1 MSSRRKH
8 SQSLPPLAVWRF
20 VAIELAKLL
29 ILTTA
34 ILVVV
39 ISFAATVKPL
49 ADGKL
54 GPLDALK
61 FMTLAIP
68 PMLMYALP
76 FAAGFSATL
85 VYHRMGSDNEL
96 TACHA
101 GGVSHRSLLVP
112 ALATGVLLSIITLT
126 LSASVVPRFLRNM
139 EELIRLDVTR
149 LFISSLNTG
158 DSVRVENRQITA
170 DFVERIP
177 EDRWPQRTN
186 PNTPRPE
193 QVLYFQ
199 NLLVVEFNE
208 QGEVI
213 WQAAASKAWAWL
225 YRANPDDDLETTTTQ
240 QQAPTLTADSALPPS
255 AARIGG
261 APAARE
267 TSTVVIIR
275 CEGLAALGT
284 EAAIQREQGELPPLT
299 IPNALRDD
307 PKFLPAAELG
317 RLRLQPERMNFIDD
331 RRRLLATRLAQQASI
346 EAARTALANTSTL
359 VLTDHAGRTVT
370 INASEIKY
378 DPQVRAQRLSP
389 PPGQREIRVVTIE
402 DDGSRRERT
411 SPNAYLNFQAEAGLR
426 ASEVAIRLTLEDVT
440 TTGLHAPNTTQAPE
454 TMRRSRA
461 VLDHL
466 AMNDGPVD
474 DLLEQPSSKLIQ
486 IADEYLARFPQDHP
500 GAAFIRIPRN
510 DLEDRIERLNWEI
523 TSKQHERYAS
533 SAASFVMVIAGAV
546 LAMRLRSSLPLTV
559 YLWSFFPAL
568 ATVLAISIGQ
578 QLVHRHGLIGMPV
591 LWAGV
596 AGLAT
601 YALLEFKTLA
611 RH

>member
-1 MSSRRKH
+1 MSSRRT
-8 SQSLPPLAVWRF
+8 SPASLPPIAVWRF
-20 VAIELAKLL
+20 VITELAKLL
-29 ILTTA
+29 ILTA
-34 ILVVV
+34 SILVVV
-39 ISFAATVKPL
+39 IAFAATVKPL

-61 FMTLAIP
+61 FMALAVP

-101 GGVSHRSLLVP
+101 GGVSHRALLVP
-112 ALATGVLLSIITLT
+112 ALAIGLLLSIITLT
-126 LSASVVPRFLRNM
+126 LSASIVPRFLRNM

-149 LFISSLNTG
+149 LFITSLNTG

-177 EDRWPQRTN
+177 EDRRPPQSH
-186 PNTPRPE
+186 PNAPKPD

-199 NLLVVEFNE
+199 NLLVVEFNDE
-208 QGEVI
+208 GDVI
-213 WQAAASKAWAWL
+213 WQAAANKAWAWL
-225 YRANPDDDLETTTTQ
+225 YRANPETDLHDEN
-240 QQAPTLTADSALPPS
+240 TAATIPPQNTSSILPA

-275 CEGLAALGT
+275 CEGLVALGT

-307 PKFLPAAELG
+307 PKFLPAGELS
-317 RLRLQPERMNFIDD
+317 RLRDQPERMNFVDE
-331 RRRLLATRLAQQASI
+331 RRRLLASRLAQQASI
-346 EAARTALANTSTL
+346 EAARESFQNTQTL

-370 INASEIKY
+370 INASDLRY
-378 DPQVRAQRLSP
+378 DPAVRGQRLAP
-389 PPGQREIRVVTIE
+389 PDGRREIRVVTIE

-411 SPNAYLNFQAEAGLR
+411 APTAYLNFQAEAGLR
-426 ASEVAIRLTLEDVT
+426 ASEVAIKLTLEDVT
-440 TTGLHAPNTTQAPE
+440 TTGLHAPNTTPAPE
-454 TMRRSRA
+454 AMRRSRA
-461 VLDHL
+461 ILDHL
-466 AMNDGPVD
+466 NMADGPVD
-474 DLLEQPSSKLIQ
+474 DLLDKPASKLIK
-486 IADEYLARFPQDHP
+486 IADEYLARFPPDHP
-500 GAAFIRIPRN
+500 GATYIRAPRD
-510 DLEDRIERLNWEI
+510 DLERRIERLRWEI

-533 SAASFVMVIAGAV
+533 SVACLVMIVTGAV
-546 LAMRLRSSLPLTV
+546 LAMRLRNALPLTV

-568 ATVLAISIGQ
+568 AAVLSISIGQ

-591 LWAGV
+591 LWGGV
-596 AGLAT
+596 AALTT
-601 YALLEFKTLA
+601 YALIEFKTLA
-611 RH
+611 KH